1 MPLVSGAPLAQG
13 LLMNASAGRD
23 APMTLGVSVGRAAT
37 RDHVLS
43 VARMA
48 EEAGF
53 DVLTAADHLGNP
65 SPFGVLAAAAAVTQR
80 IRLRTYVLDL
90 GFHHPALLARD
101 AATLDA
107 LSGGRFELGV
117 GAGHMRHEHVDAGL
131 PFPPH
136 AERVAR
142 SEAALVEVVRRL
154 ASPDHVPAPVQQP
167 VPVVVGG
174 WSAATL
180 AVAARHAGVVALG
193 GLVQV
198 PGQPAGTF
206 RLASAAETDERMADL
221 GALLAEHRDPAHPAP
236 VLDALLQRV
245 VVDRPPEETAG
256 EIAAESEGRFSAA
269 EVLDSPF
276 LLIAAS
282 PDEGA
287 AELERRRQRW
297 GISSWMTHDWG
308 ATGLA
313 AVRAHLP

>member
-1 MPLVSGAPLAQG
+1 MPLVPHVRLAQG
-13 LLMNASAGRD
+13 LLMNASAGLD

-37 RDHVLS
+37 REQVLS
-43 VARMA
+43 AARAA
-48 EEAGF
+48 EDAGF

-65 SPFGVLAAAAAVTQR
+65 SPFAVLAAAGAVTQR

-90 GFHHPALLARD
+90 GFHNPALLARD

-107 LSGGRFELGV
+107 LCGGRFELGV

-142 SEAALVEVVRRL
+142 SEEALLDVVRRL
-154 ASPDHVPAPVQQP
+154 AGPDNVPAPVQQP

-180 AVAARHAGVVALG
+180 AVAARHADVIALG

-198 PGQPAGTF
+198 PGRPAGVF
-206 RLASAAETDERMADL
+206 RLASAEETDQRVADL
-221 GALLAEHRDPAHPAP
+221 TALLAEHRDRARPAP

-245 VVDRPPEETAG
+245 VVDRPPERTAE
-256 EIAAESEGRFSAA
+256 EIAAESEGRFSPG

-282 PDEGA
+282 PEEGA
-287 AELERRRQRW
+287 AELVRRREQW

-308 ATGLA
+308 APGLA
-313 AVRAHLP
+313 AVRAHLR